1 MDCDKLVTNINPCA
15 TTTPFRR
22 WEEVGYIIPYVD
34 IRNVVISGADVNF
47 DTVGNAYSVRDRR
60 STPFAGSGSEFV
72 RGDKGSVTWTE
83 RVNFPALANSVEN
96 ATIANMLANGGRVV
110 VILKQVDYE
119 STGKGKYQVF
129 GIDGGLRVDGAPF
142 DPYADAAWDITL
154 IAERAGQS
162 AVYLWDTDEATTD
175 AKYSLITDYEYITGL
190 SLASGT
196 VTPQLVYLEVDSD
209 KTCYVILPDGS
220 TLTSTDGKINTTWTG
235 AAGAVTLI
243 VPNNT
248 EELLLTNA
256 DFIGELNTLFTGTLY
271 CYDCTSLTTLSAP
284 MATNL
289 YCNSCTSLTTLSAP
303 MATNLEC
310 DNCTSLTTLS
320 APNATAIYASGCD
333 LTTVAIA
340 ALLAELVATGNEDG
354 TLDISGGSTADYG
367 IWSAQAQADAAT
379 LDSRGWTLTYNT

>member
-1 MDCDKLVTNINPCA
+1 MDCDKLVQNINPCA
-15 TTTPFRR
+15 TTSPFRR
-22 WEEVGYIIPYVD
+22 WDEVGYIVPYAD
-34 IRNVVISGADVNF
+34 ITNIVFNGMTVNF
-47 DTVGNAYSVRDRR
+47 DTIGTAFSVRDRR
-60 STPFAGSGSEFV
+60 LNPFAGSGSEFV
-72 RGDKGSVTWTE
+72 RGDMGSVSWTE

-96 ATIANMLANGGRVV
+96 ATIANAIANGGRVV

-119 STGKGKYQVF
+119 SDGKGKYQVF
-129 GIDGGLRVDGAPF
+129 GIDGGLRIDTEPF
-142 DPYADAAWDITL
+142 DPYADAAWNITL
-154 IAERAGQS
+154 IAEKMSRP

-175 AKYSLITDYEYITGL
+175 AKYSLIADYEYITGL

-209 KTCYVILPDGS
+209 KTCYVILPDGT
-220 TLTSTDGKINTTWTG
+220 TLTSTAGIINTTWTG

-271 CYDCTSLTTLSAP
+271 C
-284 MATNL
+284 
-289 YCNSCTSLTTLSAP
+289 NSCTSLTTLSAP

-320 APNATAIYASGCD
+320 APNATAIYASGCA
-333 LTTVAIA
+333 LTDVSIA
-340 ALLAELVATGNEDG
+340 ALFAELVATGNDDG
-354 TLDISGGSTADYG
+354 TLDISGGTSANIED
-367 IWSAQAQADAAT
+367 WSAQAVNDLT
-379 LDSRGWTLTYNT
+379 YLGDRGWSITYIEA

>member
-196 VTPQLVYLEVDSD
+196 VTPQVVYLQVDSA
-209 KTCYVILPDGS
+209 KTCYVILPDG
-220 TLTSTDGKINTTWTG
+220 TKLTSTGGLINTTWTG

-243 VPNNT
+243 VDNT
-248 EELLLTNA
+248 SSLININSS
-256 DFIGELNTLFTGTLY
+256 DYIGELNSNAEEVN
-271 CYDCTSLTTLSAP
+271 CI
-284 MATNL
+284 
-289 YCNSCTSLTTLSAP
+289 
-303 MATNLEC
+303 
-310 DNCTSLTTLS
+310 NCTSLTGISAPNASNIDASGCTSLTSLS
-320 APNATAIYASGCD
+320 APNAMEIYASGCA
-333 LTTVAIA
+333 LTAVAIA
-340 ALLAELVATGNEDG
+340 ALLAELLATGNTNG
-354 TLDISGGSTADYG
+354 TLDISGGT
-367 IWSAQAQADAAT
+367 SATFTDIELISGAGVNYNT
-379 LDSRGWTLTYNT
+379 LEDRGWTITTNT